1 MLSNRRIRQIADR
14 GDRKIL
20 ESYIKENAKKA
31 NRRMHDIEKKRAN
44 RRGVVY
50 DIAKNKLESMNRK
63 IFGSRLSTLS
73 LDELEEQALS
83 LNNYLRAKTSTYRG
97 LVTRENRIIRAL
109 ANRGYKVENR
119 DLFFQILDSE
129 MVSEY
134 ADLDSG
140 EVMKSASQ
148 WANSDNYEVLNAIQ
162 KAEEEYRNNEEIY
175 IDDAFKLIQENLN
188 KLQE

>member
-31 NRRMHDIEKKRAN
+31 NRRMRDIEKKRAN

-63 IFGSRLSTLS
+63 TFGSRLSTLS

-119 DLFFQILDSE
+119 DLFFQILDSD
-129 MVSEY
+129 MISEY